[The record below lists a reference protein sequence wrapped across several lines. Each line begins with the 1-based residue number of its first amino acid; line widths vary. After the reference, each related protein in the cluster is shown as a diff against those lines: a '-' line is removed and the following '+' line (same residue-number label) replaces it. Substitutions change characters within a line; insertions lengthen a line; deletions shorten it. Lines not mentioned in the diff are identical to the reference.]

1 MGAMLLRKQDRTAD
15 YALLP
20 RDVEVCVCVCIH
32 ACIHVCVCVCVCVF
46 VRVHVARA
54 RVKRVRALRQG
65 NARAHAVPAALTP

>member
-1 MGAMLLRKQDRTAD
+1 MGGMLLRKQDRTAD

-20 RDVEVCVCVCIH
+20 RDVEVCVCVYSCMYSCMY
-32 ACIHVCVCVCVCVF
+32 ACVSECVC
-46 VRVHVARA
+46 VHVARA